1 MISYAAGTL
10 LAAVLL
16 GLMPHAFKYTS
27 PIRIPSLFSPLTH
40 TVELMRGGFGG
51 DNFFELPLNITVL
64 SLPGR
69 LPISEHAISY
79 HKPKERIIK
88 KGGTIE
94 ERIKV
99 EKRGYGRRW
108 SGI

>member
-1 MISYAAGTL
+1 
-10 LAAVLL
+10 
-16 GLMPHAFKYTS
+16 MPHAFKYTS
-27 PIRIPSLFSPLTH
+27 PIQIPSLFSPLTH
-40 TVELMRGGFGG
+40 TIELMRGGFGG

-64 SLPGR
+64 SLPNR

-79 HKPKERIIK
+79 HKPKERITK
-88 KGGTIE
+88 KGTRG

-108 SGI
+108 SWI